1 MAATTIFERLKQD
14 HDKHRKLIAAI
25 EQTSGT
31 SDERKAFFEE
41 YKTDAIAHAA
51 TEELTLYHA
60 LIGESKMRAY
70 AQHAAKDHHEIEE
83 AFKEVSETDMAS
95 SGWLAKFTT
104 LKKTYLEHID
114 EEEKTIFPDALKD
127 LGKDKSVELLAA
139 YNAKKPEEIE
149 RAEAKCDEKIN
160 EKIG

>member
-1 MAATTIFERLKQD
+1 MAATNIFERLKQD

-25 EQTSGT
+25 EQTSGA
-31 SDERKAFFEE
+31 SDERKSLFEE

-83 AFKEVSETDMAS
+83 ALKEVSETDMGS
-95 SGWLAKFTT
+95 SGWLAKFKT
-104 LKKTYLEHID
+104 LKETYLEHID

-149 RAEAKCDEKIN
+149 RAEAGCDEKIN